1 MNLFA
6 CGFCGKPVLERRAS
20 RGSQWT
26 QQVLPTYPLV
36 SCLRIGALID
46 FGATAN
52 FLQLRAIDGTRICTC
67 PKCKHW
73 KGRWVSD
80 SSNRCVCGSLP
91 LACPMSRTRG
101 VTRPASSTVP
111 ECSSQLWG
119 QPMNT
124 SPSLRRDTSLLN
136 SRSCLLLVPLLT
148 SFAIVFVVLAHGG
161 DKKTSKE
168 QTKATA
174 GQTKYVRPADPA
186 LYVGAD
192 TCKTC
197 HDDISANFEKT
208 PHFSTP
214 TDARLAALKAA

>member
-52 FLQLRAIDGTRICTC
+52 FLQLRAIDGTRICPC

-101 VTRPASSTVP
+101 VTRPASHRPRVLKPVMGSADEHKP
-111 ECSSQLWG
+111 FAKGRHISSEF
-119 QPMNT
+119 
-124 SPSLRRDTSLLN
+124 SKLLA
-136 SRSCLLLVPLLT
+136 LGP
-148 SFAIVFVVLAHGG
+148 IVDLFCDRFRCPGPW
-161 DKKTSKE
+161 
-168 QTKATA
+168 
-174 GQTKYVRPADPA
+174 R
-186 LYVGAD
+186 
-192 TCKTC
+192 
-197 HDDISANFEKT
+197 
-208 PHFSTP
+208 
-214 TDARLAALKAA
+214 